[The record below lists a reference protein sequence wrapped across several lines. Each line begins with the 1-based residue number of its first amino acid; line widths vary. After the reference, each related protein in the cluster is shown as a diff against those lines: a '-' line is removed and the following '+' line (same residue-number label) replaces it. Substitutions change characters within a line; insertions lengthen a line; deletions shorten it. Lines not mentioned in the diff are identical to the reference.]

1 MEETLQHEPSQ
12 GGGAR
17 ALSYEE
23 QPAQHKI
30 HVIDVKEATATSEAA
45 QATYGSSS
53 PDPRSLQPN
62 FKM

>member
-1 MEETLQHEPSQ
+1 MNPLKR
-12 GGGAR
+12 GGAR

-53 PDPRSLQPN
+53 PDPRSL
-62 FKM
+62 